1 MLFSNKKIF
10 ILGMAR
16 SGFSAA
22 KLLAKYNNN
31 ILITDIKEQN
41 DSDINKLKS
50 LGIEFIKTDKPED
63 LLTEDFDFVI
73 KNPGIHPNHPV
84 CKKAELLSIPVTNE
98 MEVAYNF
105 LPKSVKIIGITGS
118 NGKTTTTTILYNI
131 LKKANLP
138 VHLGGNIGY
147 PLCSLIANIKD
158 NDTLVLEISSHQLN
172 DFINFKTDMSIL
184 TNLSEVHID
193 HFGTYDNYK
202 AQKVKIFNYHD
213 NSNLAVINKDNVDS
227 IDSTKDIKSTK
238 VFFSS
243 SSNADICIKSGFIV
257 YKNENI
263 IDLSD
268 IKLKGNHN
276 YENIMSVIVIAKEFN
291 VSNDIICDV
300 LKEFG
305 GVEHRL
311 EFVKNINGRDFYND
325 SKATNVKSTQIAL
338 SAFSSPTILILGG
351 LDRGHSFEGLIN
363 YLKNVKII
371 VCYGQTKERIKE
383 FADKLNIECSVV
395 NNLTEATISAYNS
408 SEKGDVILLSPAC
421 ASWDQ
426 YKCFEDRGNEF
437 KNVVNNLK

>member
-41 DSDINKLKS
+41 DSDINELKS
-50 LGIEFIKTDKPED
+50 LGIKFIKTDKPED
-63 LLTEDFDFVI
+63 LLNNDFDFII

-84 CKKAELLSIPVTNE
+84 CKKAELLNIPITNE

-105 LPKSVKIIGITGS
+105 LPDSVKIIGITGS

-131 LKKANLP
+131 LKKANLR

-147 PLCSLIANIKD
+147 PLCSILPSVND
-158 NDTLVLEISSHQLN
+158 NDILVLEISSHQLN

-202 AQKVKIFNYHD
+202 VQKIKIFNHHTEK
-213 NSNLAVINKDNVDS
+213 NLAIINKDNLDS
-227 IDSTKDIKSTK
+227 INSTKDIKSTK
-238 VFFSS
+238 IFFSS
-243 SSNADICIKSGFIV
+243 SNNADICIKNGFIV

-263 IDLSD
+263 INLSD

-276 YENIMSVIVIAKEFN
+276 YENIMSAIVIAKEFN
-291 VSNDIICDV
+291 VSNDIICEV

-363 YLKNVKII
+363 YLKNVKLI

-383 FADKLNIECSVV
+383 FANKLNIECNVV
-395 NNLTEATISAYNS
+395 NNLTDATVSAYNN

-437 KNVVNNLK
+437 KNIVNKLA

>member
-31 ILITDIKEQN
+31 ILITDIKDQN
-41 DSDINKLKS
+41 DSDINELKS

-158 NDTLVLEISSHQLN
+158 NDILVLEISSHQLN

-243 SSNADICIKSGFIV
+243 SGNADICIKNGFIV

-338 SAFSSPTILILGG
+338 SAFSSPTVLILGG

-383 FADKLNIECSVV
+383 FADKLNIACSVV